1 MADYMDDLF
10 KKIKDKKGDGETR
23 PQQKK
28 NQPKPEKKAPEPARE
43 ERFETDWPE
52 VEKSRATKP
61 RPEAIPME
69 SPEPA
74 RKQAP
79 AARKGGLFGFLKKSR
94 KEQELKEAIE
104 AGVATAEPGKAVR
117 AAAPQP
123 EKEIMENGMQEAYEQ
138 PGEEEGEAVP
148 KKSKTEKEMELAEKE
163 EIDAYGKA
171 RIYRIRGQ
179 PLLYYRVPVVRAA
192 GPEKTIINT
201 IKEAATRIISIAPY
215 RIRDPEERRNVYTQK
230 ILEILR
236 NSPEL
241 RVPKTKYQFYAETVV
256 RDMVGYGVIDDL
268 IKDDKLEEIMVIGP
282 QQPVYVFHREYE
294 MMITNIEFYSDN
306 EIQDLINRIARQIG
320 RRVDLSKPLLDARLP
335 DGSRVNATIPPA
347 SVQGSTLTIRKFRED
362 PYTILDLIRNK
373 TLDPEV
379 AAFLWLCVE
388 GLQTRPA
395 NILIAGGTGSGK
407 TTTLNVMA
415 SFIPERER
423 IVSIEDTAEL
433 NLPLKHWIRME
444 ARPPGLEGTGELT
457 LDILTKNSLRMRP
470 DRIIVG
476 EIRHK
481 EAFSLFT
488 ALNTGH
494 DGSMGTVHANTPE
507 ETVVRVT
514 SPPMDVPGVM
524 LSGLNFILVQ
534 HRLHDK
540 KTGTIRRITEIA
552 EVAGVLQGH
561 TLTEAVYKYD
571 ARSDSLKRT
580 KSQIKYLDT
589 LEEMTGTPKKKILD
603 EIQRRARFF
612 SELASKKERID
623 MATVKQAMKS
633 YILKT

>member
-74 RKQAP
+74 RKQAT